1 MDGRKES
8 SHQLQDRLAPDDNRL
23 APSISM
29 EMEHKRACDGSD
41 EDPDVPPGFG

>member
-8 SHQLQDRLAPDDNRL
+8 SRQLQDWLAPDDNRL
-23 APSISM
+23 APGMST

-41 EDPDVPPGFG
+41 EDPNVLPGFG